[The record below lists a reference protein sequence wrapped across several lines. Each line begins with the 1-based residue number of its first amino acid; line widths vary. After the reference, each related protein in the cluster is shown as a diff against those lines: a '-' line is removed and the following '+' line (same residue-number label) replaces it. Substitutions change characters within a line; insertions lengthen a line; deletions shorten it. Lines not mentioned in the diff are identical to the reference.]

1 MTQKFYNCR
10 GAIYLTLGC
19 ELLPLGNK
27 NRERESERGQRLIY
41 LILPKI
47 KKKLAGFNANCQFK
61 LITQI

>member
-27 NRERESERGQRLIY
+27 NRERERERATSDLSDFT
-41 LILPKI
+41 KN
-47 KKKLAGFNANCQFK
+47 KKLAGFNANCQFK